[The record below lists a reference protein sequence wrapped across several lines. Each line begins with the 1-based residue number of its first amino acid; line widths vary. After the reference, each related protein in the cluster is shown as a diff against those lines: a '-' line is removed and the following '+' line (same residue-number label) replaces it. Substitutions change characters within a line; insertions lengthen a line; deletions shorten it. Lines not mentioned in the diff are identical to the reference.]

1 MEYVKLTHAVLKEL
15 KKDGYNILL
24 TKSTVEDEDP
34 EFTPEYK
41 SDLWGFLETLDGEEG
56 SAVID
61 DLLALKEE
69 DLKGTVLY

>member
-15 KKDGYNILL
+15 KKDGYNILI

-41 SDLWGFLETLDGEEG
+41 SDLWRFLETLDGEEA

-61 DLLALKEE
+61 DLLGIREE